1 MGHLSSPVLP
11 PSTEGVMTRLAVAR
25 LRGAGFDPLPV
36 LRQAGLSIGDVD
48 NLEARLDAKCQ
59 VALLGLTA
67 QVLGDQV
74 LGFNLAKTAELRQL
88 GRLYFVFASAAT
100 VGEAL
105 AAAARYSTVV
115 NEGIALR
122 RLSGDAIG
130 VAMNYVGVAR
140 HTDRHQIEVCAT
152 VLVRMARET
161 SGTILRPIRVTFVH
175 PRCSGSGRLDDFF
188 GCPIAFGAEVDA
200 VFFKPQ
206 SAELPLIRADPY
218 LHDLLVKYCEDAL
231 VHRGRAV
238 ETLRTRVENAA
249 TLLLPHGK
257 ARAGEVARKLGLSKR
272 TLARR
277 LAADSLTFARILDEL
292 RGDLARHYL
301 QDPRLSISEIA
312 WLLGFQE
319 VSAFTHAFKRWTGM
333 PPSQVRCRS

>member
-1 MGHLSSPVLP
+1 
-11 PSTEGVMTRLAVAR
+11 LAA
-25 LRGAGFDPLPV
+25 
-36 LRQAGLSIGDVD
+36 Q
-48 NLEARLDAKCQ
+48 
-59 VALLGLTA
+59 LLG
-67 QVLGDQV
+67 DPV
-74 LGFNLAKTAELRQL
+74 LGFHLAETAELRQL

-100 VGEAL
+100 FGEAL
-105 AAAARYSTVV
+105 PAVARYSTVV

-122 RLSGDAIG
+122 RLSGHEIG
-130 VAMNYVGVAR
+130 VALDCVGVPR

-161 SGTILRPIRVTFVH
+161 SATTLRPIRVTFVH
-175 PRCSGSGRLDDFF
+175 PRCSDSGHLDAFF
-188 GCPIAFGAEVDA
+188 GCPIAFGAELDA

-206 SAELPLIRADPY
+206 AADLPLIRADPY
-218 LHDLLVKYCEDAL
+218 LHDLLVKYCEEAL
-231 VHRGRAV
+231 VHRRGPL

-277 LAADSLTFARILDEL
+277 LAADGLTFSGIVDEL

-301 QDPRLSISEIA
+301 HDPRLSISEIA

-333 PPSQVRCRS
+333 PPSQARS

>member
-1 MGHLSSPVLP
+1 MGHLPFPLLP

-25 LRGAGFDPLPV
+25 LRGAGFDPAPV
-36 LRQAGLSIGDVD
+36 VRQAGLSIADVD

-59 VALLGLTA
+59 VLLLGLAA
-67 QVLGDQV
+67 QVLGDPV
-74 LGFNLAKTAELRQL
+74 LGFHLAETAELRQL
-88 GRLYFVFASAAT
+88 GSLYFVFASGAT
-100 VGEAL
+100 FGEAL

-122 RLSGDAIG
+122 RHSGREIG
-130 VAMNYVGVAR
+130 VAINLVGVPR

-161 SGTILRPIRVTFVH
+161 SGTFLRPIRVTFVH
-175 PRCSGSGRLDDFF
+175 PRCSFSGRLDAFF
-188 GCPIAFGAEVDA
+188 NCQIAFGAELDS
-200 VFFKPQ
+200 VFFTPE
-206 SAELPLIRADPY
+206 SADLPLIRADPF

-231 VHRGRAV
+231 VHRRAV

-277 LAADSLTFARILDEL
+277 LAADSLTFAGIIEEL

-333 PPSQVRCRS
+333 PPSHARAVLK